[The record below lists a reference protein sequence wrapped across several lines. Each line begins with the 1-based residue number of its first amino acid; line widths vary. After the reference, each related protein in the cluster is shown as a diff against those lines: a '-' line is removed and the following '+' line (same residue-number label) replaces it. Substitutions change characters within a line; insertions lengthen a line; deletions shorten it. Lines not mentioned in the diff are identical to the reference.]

1 MFESSRNGFH
11 RKGIVMAKNTKL
23 EVEVSEASLASDPAD
38 EQHAQIR
45 QRAYDLYVARG
56 QEDGHDLEDWVQAEA
71 EISADKAPATE
82 A

>member
-1 MFESSRNGFH
+1 
-11 RKGIVMAKNTKL
+11 MAKNTKL

-38 EQHAQIR
+38 EQRAQIR

-71 EISADKAPATE
+71 EISADKAPATK